1 GRLKMGGVGAA
12 PRRRWRAPAR
22 AIKNPAVSP
31 PRDVPRQS
39 RSAEGMMVVRP
50 RLRRRH
56 VLAVASLAVVSACRP
71 PLGSVPAPNRVVAPL
86 SQVSTSGKT
95 TPAPAPTDAPALPS
109 VASAAPPTPLPPT
122 STPVPPTAIPSVPTP
137 FATLTS
143 AAVATPAPVV
153 PPLVAGRP
161 GFSEVSQATPSD
173 VVAFLA
179 GRHPLYPGSN
189 ASKV

>member
-1 GRLKMGGVGAA
+1 
-12 PRRRWRAPAR
+12 
-22 AIKNPAVSP
+22 
-31 PRDVPRQS
+31 
-39 RSAEGMMVVRP
+39 
-50 RLRRRH
+50 
-56 VLAVASLAVVSACRP
+56 
-71 PLGSVPAPNRVVAPL
+71 APL
-86 SQVSTSGKT
+86 
-95 TPAPAPTDAPALPS
+95 PA
-109 VASAAPPTPLPPT
+109 T

-179 GRHPLYPGSN
+179 GRHPLYPGSD
-189 ASKV
+189 ASKVVDFSPSDILETMDTIVLDRVRQGEGDAALQQVYDVIAGD